1 MMQKTLVLLLIGFI
15 LFAGFC
21 AYAQSQTPEPIIDLD
36 SEISSSISTLNQAI
50 IDKNDAMR
58 NKMYFKFRLIEQ
70 DHPGL
75 VAPHLIR
82 NLSSEISGVP
92 EYTAFILG
100 WIEDKRAIEPLR
112 ELLKKEDSMKIA
124 AARALGFMRAE
135 ETLNDIVALLDDP
148 NPRVRGDAAYSLGL
162 MGSETANAALKKATT
177 DSDELVRFF
186 AEEALK
192 RIEDYKKFGW

>member
-1 MMQKTLVLLLIGFI
+1 MQKTLVLLLIGISF
-15 LFAGFC
+15 FAGLC
-21 AYAQSQTPEPIIDLD
+21 AYAQSQTPEPAVDLD
-36 SEISSSISTLNQAI
+36 SEITSSISTLNQAI
-50 IDKNDAMR
+50 MDKNDPMR

-75 VAPHLIR
+75 VAPHLIL

-162 MGSETANAALKKATT
+162 MGSETANAALKKATA